1 MVYFLNEQVFSQG
14 FRLRD
19 NSAVFQAELWAIKAA
34 THYVLDRYIAWPIHY
49 FVDSQASLLALQ
61 NERIVSRLVLET
73 VNLLNQV
80 QTMVRLVWVPAHSG
94 VVGNEVADDLAKNSV
109 DLEYVQEVP
118 LPKVQIKNMVWIF

>member
-1 MVYFLNEQVFSQG
+1 MNRCFLKVFDFGITVQS
-14 FRLRD
+14 FRRSFGLLR
-19 NSAVFQAELWAIKAA
+19 QQL
-34 THYVLDRYIAWPIHY
+34 TMVLDRYIAWPIHY

-94 VVGNEVADDLAKNSV
+94 VAGNEVADDLAKNSV
-109 DLEYVQEVP
+109 NLEYVQEVP